1 MNQISIATAEL
12 KINFLK
18 QMFNKKHQKKKSE
31 ITRKISRDHFCIVLR
46 SPFEMVLPKMDSKR
60 KNALLLIYLVM

>member
-18 QMFNKKHQKKKSE
+18 QMFNKKHQKKSQ